1 MLLTL
6 GLCGDHVSEHCLV
19 VVEAFL
25 NYHVALVVLVNFA
38 KSDFVVGDLLERGDF
53 ADGRVLQRLVNLQPL
68 AGVALDDLGCG
79 VYFLE
84 CLV

>member
-1 MLLTL
+1 M
-6 GLCGDHVSEHCLV
+6 
-19 VVEAFL
+19 
-25 NYHVALVVLVNFA
+25 ALVVLVNFA

-79 VYFLE
+79 VYLLE